1 MWLFNH
7 FNFGRNYV
15 VLKSKSSCILLNKNI
30 NINKNETESKIE
42 NPTHSFG
49 ETKLGFSS
57 YKNRKLKVK
66 LQWVRA
72 REKKREHF
80 VSFILSEGNI
90 FNICNLSQCILCW
103 IHLQK
108 IHTLTNQKTLLH
120 TFLLLVFKI
129 VESLHCIKCSYSELF
144 LSAFSSIRT
153 EYREIRSISPYLV
166 RMWENADQNIS
177 EYGHFSCSASMY
189 P

>member
-7 FNFGRNYV
+7 FNFERNYV

-42 NPTHSFG
+42 NPTHSFR

-72 REKKREHF
+72 REKKE
-80 VSFILSEGNI
+80 SILSRLFCPKEI
-90 FNICNLSQCILCW
+90 FLTFVIYLNAYYVEFTFRKYILW
-103 IHLQK
+103 QIKKHYFIH
-108 IHTLTNQKTLLH
+108 
-120 TFLLLVFKI
+120 F
-129 VESLHCIKCSYSELF
+129 CCLF
-144 LSAFSSIRT
+144 LKSSKAFSVSLWIDW
-153 EYREIRSISPYLV
+153 SPCA
-166 RMWENADQNIS
+166 R
-177 EYGHFSCSASMY
+177 
-189 P
+189 